1 MKHLLLT
8 AALFS
13 ALFTCAQDA
22 QPDMLAGMTAL
33 RKADHA
39 TAEKAFTAAAAA
51 SPDDP
56 RTRYYR
62 AVNRMESGD
71 ANGALSDLERSLSLD
86 PTDVH
91 TLLRRAEVLSDQGHH
106 TQADLDLQR
115 VLAIRPTGPAAEH
128 ALLLIGERQVAADDR
143 VSAKRTYDRLV
154 SIAPLNAQAWCNRG
168 IVEAGLHMDTP
179 ALADLEKAV
188 ELDPTLDQAYAHM
201 AAVLFRMDRVQE
213 ACYALQQARDL
224 GDVSIEEMLFV
235 HCE

>member
-56 RTRYYR
+56 RTWYYR

-154 SIAPLNAQAWCNRG
+154 SIAPGQRSWRG
-168 IVEAGLHMDTP
+168 ATGGSPAGRRMMDDSCRGRPGEGRGDWTP
-179 ALADLEKAV
+179 PWTR
-188 ELDPTLDQAYAHM
+188 PTVHM
-201 AAVLFRMDRVQE
+201 AAVYLPTWT
-213 ACYALQQARDL
+213 
-224 GDVSIEEMLFV
+224 G
-235 HCE
+235 